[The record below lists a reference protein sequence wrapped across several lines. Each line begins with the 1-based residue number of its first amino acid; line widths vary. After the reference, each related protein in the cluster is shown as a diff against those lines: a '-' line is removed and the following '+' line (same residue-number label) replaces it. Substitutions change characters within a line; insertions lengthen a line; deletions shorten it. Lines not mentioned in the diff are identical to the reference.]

1 MRVSAAHMLGRCFA
15 ASDWH
20 AEAVGEFKEAI
31 AAIDVTS
38 AAREQ
43 DIRYDMMLSL
53 TALAKLER
61 NAQHARDAADLCS
74 AILRKDINF
83 RDIRQRR
90 KDLDALVKELA

>member
-15 ASDWH
+15 ASGWH

-43 DIRYDMMLSL
+43 DIRYDLMLSL